1 MLPEVVTGPIAVSLT
16 PITPKRRTCASAP
29 SEGYKEM
36 LGISLGT
43 AKTVDYGPTYLRAS
57 LALECLSEAR
67 ETADLPIAAPEIRA
81 VRVSSK
87 ANQCRFGLDEL
98 SPHPGRCQEE

>member
-1 MLPEVVTGPIAVSLT
+1 
-16 PITPKRRTCASAP
+16 
-29 SEGYKEM
+29 M

-43 AKTVDYGPTYLRAS
+43 ARTIESVLTCLRAS
-57 LALECLSEAR
+57 LAVECLSETR
-67 ETADLPIAAPEIRA
+67 EAADLSIAAPEIRA